1 MDSGQIPYGYRLK
14 DGEKVKELNEVWI
27 IDKMCELY
35 EVGNTTYQKLADLFN
50 TKYKSDK
57 L

>member
-50 TKYKSDK
+50 SK
-57 L
+57 